1 MKKLRDCVLHRGGLR
16 NISDDGGGGR
26 EGHGHL
32 FPLPKAHRIPEAAS
46 AKSKPGP
53 SLVVQ

>member
-16 NISDDGGGGR
+16 NISDNGGGRR
-26 EGHGHL
+26 EGHGRL

-46 AKSKPGP
+46 AKSKPGT